1 MKPEKQQPT
10 PRSYVLSK
18 RFERRERMDEGS
30 VIYDTM
36 DHRYLQEEDIVKL
49 LNALDSQI
57 YLDRIMKETL

>member
-1 MKPEKQQPT
+1 
-10 PRSYVLSK
+10 
-18 RFERRERMDEGS
+18 MDEGS

-36 DHRYLQEEDIVKL
+36 DHRFLQDEDIVKL